1 MGRPNRGSGSN
12 GPKRPVNGGTN
23 DGSQYSTGGRTKT
36 TKTNTKTTKK

>member
-12 GPKRPVNGGTN
+12 GPKRPVNGTSN